1 MKISTICIDKYLD
14 SALYLRTEVGT
25 CPIGDLYAHLKINGS
40 SFHARFSL
48 GDNSRPLYSD
58 CPFEEIA
65 ISLDRKQVEIKGAPA
80 TLHDDKKGDRIQ
92 GVILALVPSPKGGNQ
107 YVVIFIDQKF
117 LQKGHIYYCS
127 GTNGSV
133 LTIYRSLAA
142 SMEDAGQA
150 LLENF
155 QGGDL

>member
-1 MKISTICIDKYLD
+1 MSNTLIVIKRHNDTLWLHASNGQCP
-14 SALYLRTEVGT
+14 VGT
-25 CPIGDLYAHLKINGS
+25 FYAHLKINGS
-40 SFHARFSL
+40 LFHARFSL

-65 ISLDRKQVEIKGAPA
+65 ISLDRKQVGIKGAPS

-107 YVVIFIDQKF
+107 YVVIFIDQKS

-142 SMEDAGQA
+142 SIGDAGQA

>member
-1 MKISTICIDKYLD
+1 MSNTLIVIKRHNDTLWLHASNGQCP
-14 SALYLRTEVGT
+14 VG
-25 CPIGDLYAHLKINGS
+25 IFHAHLKINGS
-40 SFHARFSL
+40 PFHARFSL

-65 ISLDRKQVEIKGAPA
+65 IFLDRKQVGIKGAPA
-80 TLHDDKKGDRIQ
+80 TLNDDKKGDQIQ

-107 YVVIFIDQKF
+107 YVVIFVDQKS

-142 SMEDAGQA
+142 SMGDAGQV

-155 QGGDL
+155 QGGEL